1 MFDNLTLVNIAVILF
16 TIFVSTAL
24 HEVMHAYVALKL
36 GDDLAYAHGRISLN
50 PLRHIDPFL
59 TVMLPLIMLML
70 GLAPILAAKPV
81 PINVNR
87 VRGRE
92 MGMALI
98 AIAGPLTNLALAVLT
113 GLLIRFVQL
122 DGFAADFVGAFFA
135 INVGLFVFN
144 MIPFPPIDGSR
155 LLYAFAPESVQRVME
170 RIEGFGVMG
179 VIVLITVLAPVINP
193 VLEYARITLA
203 HLIIG

>member
-1 MFDNLTLVNIAVILF
+1 MGEISVYNFIILIGCLLVAMTV
-16 TIFVSTAL
+16 
-24 HEVMHAYVALKL
+24 HEFAHAYVGMKL
-36 GDDLAYAHGRISLN
+36 GDSTAKDAGRVSLN
-50 PLRHIDPFL
+50 PLDHIDPFM
-59 TVMLPLIMLML
+59 TVVLPAITWAVFQVLF
-70 GLAPILAAKPV
+70 LAAKPV
-81 PINVNR
+81 PFNPGR
-87 VRGRE
+87 VKYDEYGAA
-92 MGMALI
+92 MI
-98 AIAGPLTNLALAVLT
+98 AAAGPLSNLALAVLAAFVLKT
-113 GLLIRFVQL
+113 VALSGLAYDVLTMFLVL
-122 DGFAADFVGAFFA
+122 
-135 INVGLFVFN
+135 NVGLFVFN